1 MSPAKTSR
9 INITYISFLASAV
22 VIVVLTFLSFQLFN
36 KQKSATD
43 LVTHTFLVKLKIEE
57 VVSILKEAESGQRGY
72 LLTDDTAFLQPY
84 KNAEDK
90 FNRGISELH
99 TLVSDNAE
107 QVENIDEFK
116 RLGDSRFTFLKGGL
130 DLTGNKTKDG
140 LIPIL
145 TNGRKT
151 MIDIRNHMQLIAD
164 NEDKYLNER
173 VKNKLQA
180 DKWTSVYILVFSM
193 ISFAVLLFSF
203 FRLRNENIK
212 RTEAEINTEILEK
225 KITERTAEIAAI
237 NKQLTD
243 QNYLLEN
250 KNEELNSFT
259 FIASHDLKEPLRKIE
274 MFTSRIKQTEA
285 EHFSPK
291 SKEYFAGILNA
302 SSRMQ
307 NLIEA
312 VLSYAQTNTST
323 HHFKQ
328 TDLNETLRHATE
340 TLNESIINCGAVIN
354 ASNLPKLYA
363 VPEQVEQLF
372 TNLISNALK
381 YSKPDTPPVITIK
394 AEKTYDKPH
403 EGHTNNALW
412 KIIFTD
418 NGIGFDDKYK
428 DKIFE
433 IFQRLHGKTEYEGT
447 GVGLA
452 ICKKIVEN
460 HNGSISAISIQG
472 KGSSF
477 FIILPEN
484 YHSK

>member
-9 INITYISFLASAV
+9 INITYISFLVSAV
-22 VIVVLTFLSFQLFN
+22 VIVVLTFVSFQLFN
-36 KQKSATD
+36 KQKNATD
-43 LVTHTFLVKLKIEE
+43 LVTHTFLVKLKTGE
-57 VVSILKEAESGQRGY
+57 VINSLNEAESGQRGF
-72 LLTDDTAFLQPY
+72 LLTNDTAFLQPY
-84 KNAEDK
+84 KNAEARINK
-90 FNRGISELH
+90 GISEL
-99 TLVSDNAE
+99 TALISDNTE
-107 QVENIDEFK
+107 QVERVNELK
-116 RLGDSRFTFLKGGL
+116 AMVAGRFDFLKAGL
-130 DLTGNKTKDG
+130 AETENKNKDV
-140 LIPIL
+140 LLPIL
-145 TNGRKT
+145 TNGRKLMT
-151 MIDIRNHMQLIAD
+151 EIRNHTMLIEE
-164 NEDKYLNER
+164 NEDRLLSTRFKDKQE
-173 VKNKLQA
+173 A
-180 DKWTSVYILVFSM
+180 DKWTSVYIFVFSM

-212 RTEAEINTEILEK
+212 RTQAEINTELLEK
-225 KITERTAEIAAI
+225 KISERTAEIAAI
-237 NKQLTD
+237 NKRLTE

-285 EHFSPK
+285 QNFSPK
-291 SKEYFAGILNA
+291 SKEYFDGILNA
-302 SSRMQ
+302 STRMQ

-323 HHFKQ
+323 HHFKL
-328 TDLNETLRHATE
+328 TDLNDILKQATDTLHETIL
-340 TLNESIINCGAVIN
+340 SSGAVIN
-354 ASNLPKLYA
+354 ASALPKLQV
-363 VPEQVEQLF
+363 VPEQIEQLF

-381 YSKPDTPPVITIK
+381 YAKADTPPLITIK
-394 AEKTYDKPH
+394 AEKIYGNTPQ
-403 EGHTNNALW
+403 GQGSNVRW
-412 KIIFTD
+412 KMIFTD

-460 HNGSISAISIQG
+460 HDGEISAISIIG

>member
-1 MSPAKTSR
+1 M
-9 INITYISFLASAV
+9 
-22 VIVVLTFLSFQLFN
+22 
-36 KQKSATD
+36 
-43 LVTHTFLVKLKIEE
+43 IE
-57 VVSILKEAESGQRGY
+57 
-72 LLTDDTAFLQPY
+72 
-84 KNAEDK
+84 
-90 FNRGISELH
+90 
-99 TLVSDNAE
+99 
-107 QVENIDEFK
+107 
-116 RLGDSRFTFLKGGL
+116 
-130 DLTGNKTKDG
+130 
-140 LIPIL
+140 
-145 TNGRKT
+145 
-151 MIDIRNHMQLIAD
+151 IRNHTQLIAD
-164 NEDKYLNER
+164 NEDKKLNER

-180 DKWTSVYILVFSM
+180 DKWTSIYILVFSM

-212 RTEAEINTEILEK
+212 RTLAEINTELLEK
-225 KITERTAEIAAI
+225 KISERTAEIAEI

-274 MFTSRIKQTEA
+274 MFASRIKQTEVQ
-285 EHFSPK
+285 HFSPK
-291 SKEYFAGILNA
+291 SKEYFDGILNA
-302 SSRMQ
+302 SARMQ

-312 VLSYAQTNTST
+312 VLSYAQASSITP
-323 HHFKQ
+323 HFKQ
-328 TDLNETLRHATE
+328 TDLNETLKQATE
-340 TLNESIINCGAVIN
+340 TLNESIISNRAVIN

-363 VPEQVEQLF
+363 VPEQLEQLF

-381 YSKPDTPPVITIK
+381 YSKPDMAPVITIK
-394 AEKTYDKPH
+394 AEKMYDKPR
-403 EGHTNNALW
+403 EGQTNNTLW
-412 KIIFTD
+412 KIVFTD

-460 HNGSISAISIQG
+460 HNGSISALSILG

-477 FIILPEN
+477 CIILPEN